1 MPQLNPEF
9 YVSQLFWLVLTFTF
23 LFIFLWRISLPRISI
38 VLEKRASKIND
49 DIRSAKQH
57 QAEAEEIQNKI
68 DFQLREAR
76 LETSELIK
84 TANFNFQD
92 QAAKELEKIDNSINL
107 KIDETSAAI
116 TKSKSESLKQINDH
130 IYEITKLTL
139 SKISNIN
146 ADDSE
151 IKDVVTSVHQ
161 GAIN

>member
-9 YVSQLFWLVLTFTF
+9 YMSQLFWLVLTFTF
-23 LFIFLWRISLPRISI
+23 LFIFLWRISLPRIST

-49 DIRSAKQH
+49 DIRMAKQH
-57 QAEAEEIQNKI
+57 QADAEEIQNKI

-84 TANFNFQD
+84 TANFNFQNHTS
-92 QAAKELEKIDNSINL
+92 KELEKIDNTMNL

-116 TKSKSESLKQINDH
+116 TKSKADSLTQINDQ

-139 SKISNIN
+139 SKISNIK
-146 ADDSE
+146 ADDNE
-151 IKDVVTSVHQ
+151 IRGVVQSVQQ
-161 GAIN
+161 GVIN

>member
-9 YVSQLFWLVLTFTF
+9 YMSQLFWLVLTFTF
-23 LFIFLWRISLPRISI
+23 LFIFLWRISLPRIST

-49 DIRSAKQH
+49 DIRLAKQH

-92 QAAKELEKIDNSINL
+92 QTAKELEKIDNTINL
-107 KIDETSAAI
+107 KIDETSATI
-116 TKSKSESLKQINDH
+116 TKSKAESLKQINDQ

-139 SKISNIN
+139 SKISNIK
-146 ADDSE
+146 ADDNE
-151 IKDVVTSVHQ
+151 IKDAVTSIHQ

>member
-9 YVSQLFWLVLTFTF
+9 YMSQLFWLVLTFTF
-23 LFIFLWRISLPRISI
+23 LFIFLWRISLPRIST

-49 DIRSAKQH
+49 DIRLAKQH

-92 QAAKELEKIDNSINL
+92 QTAKELEKIDNTINL
-107 KIDETSAAI
+107 KIDETSATI
-116 TKSKSESLKQINDH
+116 TKSKAESLKQINDQ

-139 SKISNIN
+139 SKISNIK
-146 ADDSE
+146 ADDNE
-151 IKDVVTSVHQ
+151 IKDVVTSIHQ

>member
-9 YVSQLFWLVLTFTF
+9 YMSQLFWLVLTFTF
-23 LFIFLWRISLPRISI
+23 LFIFLWRISLPRIST

-49 DIRSAKQH
+49 DIRMAKQH
-57 QAEAEEIQNKI
+57 QADAEEIQNKI

-84 TANFNFQD
+84 TANFNFQNHTS
-92 QAAKELEKIDNSINL
+92 KELEKIDNTMNL

-116 TKSKSESLKQINDH
+116 TKSKADSLTQINDQ

-139 SKISNIN
+139 SKISNIK
-146 ADDSE
+146 ADDNE
-151 IKDVVTSVHQ
+151 IRGVVQSVQQ
-161 GAIN
+161 GVVN

>member
-9 YVSQLFWLVLTFTF
+9 YMSQLFWLVLTFTF
-23 LFIFLWRISLPRISI
+23 LFIFLWRISLPRIST

-49 DIRSAKQH
+49 DIRLAKQH

-92 QAAKELEKIDNSINL
+92 QIAKELEKIDNTINL
-107 KIDETSAAI
+107 KIDETSTTI
-116 TKSKSESLKQINDH
+116 TKSKAESLKQINDE

-139 SKISNIN
+139 SKISNIK
-146 ADDSE
+146 ADDNE

>member
-84 TANFNFQD
+84 TVNFNFQD

-107 KIDETSAAI
+107 KIDETSTAI

>member
-107 KIDETSAAI
+107 KIDETSTAI

>member
-9 YVSQLFWLVLTFTF
+9 YMSQLFWLVLTFTF
-23 LFIFLWRISLPRISI
+23 LFIFLWRISLPRIST

-49 DIRSAKQH
+49 DIRLAKQH

-68 DFQLREAR
+68 NVQLHKAR

-84 TANFNFQD
+84 NANSNFQD
-92 QAAKELEKIDNSINL
+92 HAAKELEKVDNAINL
-107 KIDETSAAI
+107 KIDETSSAI
-116 TKSKSESLKQINDH
+116 HKSKEDSLRQINDE

-139 SKISNIN
+139 SKISKIKV
-146 ADDSE
+146 DDNE
-151 IKDVVTSVHQ
+151 IKDTVISIQQ

>member
-9 YVSQLFWLVLTFTF
+9 YMSQLFWLVLTFTF
-23 LFIFLWRISLPRISI
+23 LFIFLWRRSLPRIST
-38 VLEKRASKIND
+38 VLEKRANKIND
-49 DIRSAKQH
+49 DIRLAKQH

-92 QAAKELEKIDNSINL
+92 QIAKELEKIDNTINL
-107 KIDETSAAI
+107 KIDETSATI
-116 TKSKSESLKQINDH
+116 TKSKSESLKQINDE

-139 SKISNIN
+139 SKISNIK
-146 ADDSE
+146 ADDNE

>member
-9 YVSQLFWLVLTFTF
+9 YMSQLFWLVLTFTF
-23 LFIFLWRISLPRISI
+23 LFIFLWRISLPRIST

-49 DIRSAKQH
+49 DIRLAKQH

>member
-9 YVSQLFWLVLTFTF
+9 YMSQLFWLVLTFAF
-23 LFIFLWRISLPRISI
+23 LFVFLWRISLPRIST

-49 DIRSAKQH
+49 DIRMAKQH
-57 QAEAEEIQNKI
+57 QADAEEIQNKI

-84 TANFNFQD
+84 NANSNFQNHTL
-92 QAAKELEKIDNSINL
+92 KELEKIDSNINL

-116 TKSKSESLKQINDH
+116 SKSKADSLKQINDQ

-139 SKISNIN
+139 SKISSIK
-146 ADDSE
+146 ADENE
-151 IKDVVTSVHQ
+151 IRDVVTSVQ
-161 GAIN
+161 QRITN

>member
-9 YVSQLFWLVLTFTF
+9 YMSQLFWLVLTFTF
-23 LFIFLWRISLPRISI
+23 LFIFLWRISLPRIST

-49 DIRSAKQH
+49 DIRLAKQH

-92 QAAKELEKIDNSINL
+92 QIAKELEKIDNTINL
-107 KIDETSAAI
+107 KIDETSATI
-116 TKSKSESLKQINDH
+116 TKSKAESLKQINDQ

-139 SKISNIN
+139 SKISNIK
-146 ADDSE
+146 ADDNE
-151 IKDVVTSVHQ
+151 IKDVVTSIYQ

>member
-9 YVSQLFWLVLTFTF
+9 YMSQLFWLVLTFTF
-23 LFIFLWRISLPRISI
+23 LFIFLWRISLPRIST

-107 KIDETSAAI
+107 KIDETSTAI

>member
-9 YVSQLFWLVLTFTF
+9 YMSQLFWLVLTFTF
-23 LFIFLWRISLPRISI
+23 LFIFLWRISLPRIST

-49 DIRSAKQH
+49 DIRLAKQH

-92 QAAKELEKIDNSINL
+92 QIAKELEKIDNTINL
-107 KIDETSAAI
+107 KIDETSATI
-116 TKSKSESLKQINDH
+116 TKSKSESLKQINDE

-139 SKISNIN
+139 SKISNIK
-146 ADDSE
+146 ADDNE

>member
-9 YVSQLFWLVLTFTF
+9 YISQLFWLILTFTF
-23 LFIFLWRISLPRISI
+23 LFIFLWRISLPRIST

-49 DIRSAKQH
+49 DIRLAKQH

-92 QAAKELEKIDNSINL
+92 QTAKELEKIDNTINL
-107 KIDETSAAI
+107 KIDETSATI
-116 TKSKSESLKQINDH
+116 TKSKAESLKQINDQ

-139 SKISNIN
+139 SKISNIK
-146 ADDSE
+146 ADDNE

-161 GAIN
+161 GAIS

>member
-23 LFIFLWRISLPRISI
+23 LFIFLWRISLPRIST

>member
-9 YVSQLFWLVLTFTF
+9 YMSQLFWLVITFTF
-23 LFIFLWRISLPRISI
+23 LFIFLWRISLPRIST

-107 KIDETSAAI
+107 KIDETSTAI

-151 IKDVVTSVHQ
+151 IKDVVMSVHQ